1 MVVDHPVDNQSCQGG
16 FNMSTVSRLLTAAAV
31 AACIVGGAL
40 AARADDSQGGGNYQH
55 VLLISVD
62 GMHAVDLTNYISANP
77 GSNLARLAAHAIIYP
92 NALSSAPSDSFP
104 GLLALVTG
112 GTPKS
117 TGVFYDNSYDRTL
130 FDPGSNCQGPAGTN
144 TVFDESIDVDP
155 TSFTGGGTLGQPLTQ
170 IDPTKL
176 PMGLANGKCVRIYP
190 HQFIKVNT
198 LFEVIRAHGGRTAW
212 SDKHPAYDL
221 VNGPSGA
228 GVEDLF
234 TPEVNSTDP
243 MYPLI
248 KDTTTGFH
256 SVQRNDH
263 RKVVSI
269 LNEIDGYKSYDDA
282 HTNHVG
288 VPTILGMNFQAVSVG
303 QKLAKGNKNDP
314 LDCPTPTTCLIGG
327 YADSLGKTP
336 HNGLQ
341 SGLDFVDFW
350 IGQMVQELRNKGLA
364 QFTLVIITAKHGQS
378 PINVAL
384 RKAVD
389 DGPYANTPGIAQ
401 YTTDDVGLVWLSP
414 SLQQKDYAAA
424 KAYLLSQKSPLGI
437 AKLLDKSDLAP
448 LYGNPFG
455 NNRTPDFIAITD
467 HGLIYTG
474 GSKLAEHGGFA
485 NDDRN
490 VALLVYNPKLAPNLI
505 FDQVE
510 TRQVAPTILQALS
523 IDPEELDSVRKEDTD
538 SLPGLE

>member
-1 MVVDHPVDNQSCQGG
+1 
-16 FNMSTVSRLLTAAAV
+16 MSTVSRLLTAAAV

-40 AARADDSQGGGNYQH
+40 AARADDASYKRA
-55 VLLISVD
+55 LLISVD

-77 GSNLARLAAHAIIYP
+77 GSNLASLAGHGIIYP

-130 FDPGSNCQGPAGTN
+130 FAPGSNCQGPAGTN
-144 TVFDESIDVDP
+144 TVFDESIDVDQ
-155 TSFTGGGTLGQPLTQ
+155 TSYTGGGTLGQPLTQ
-170 IDPTKL
+170 INPAKL
-176 PMGLANGKCVRIYP
+176 PMGFIAGTCVPIYP
-190 HQFIKVNT
+190 HQFIQVNT

-221 VNGPSGA
+221 VNGPSGQ

-243 MYPLI
+243 IYPLI
-248 KDTTTGFH
+248 TDTTTGFH
-256 SVQRNDH
+256 SVQRNDFL
-263 RKVVSI
+263 KVQSI
-269 LNEIDGYKSYDDA
+269 LNEIDGLDSTGK
-282 HTNHVG
+282 HNPGV
-288 VPTILGMNFQAVSVG
+288 VPTIFGMNFQAVSVG
-303 QKLAKGNKNDP
+303 QKLKTGNKNDP

-341 SGLDFVDFW
+341 SGLDFVDQQ
-350 IGQMVQELRNKGLA
+350 IGQIVVKLRHNGLL
-364 QFTLVIITAKHGQS
+364 QSTLVIITAKHGQS
-378 PINVAL
+378 PIDVTL
-384 RKAVD
+384 RQAVD
-389 DGPYANTPGIAQ
+389 DTPYAMTPGIAQ

-424 KAYLLSQKSPLGI
+424 KSYLLGQAGPLGI
-437 AKLLDKSDLAP
+437 VTLLDKSDLAP

-455 NNRTPDFIAITD
+455 NNRTPDFIAKTT

-485 NDDRN
+485 HDDRN
-490 VALLVYNPKLAPNLI
+490 VALLVYNPGFTPKVVS
-505 FDQVE
+505 DQVE

-523 IDPEELDSVRKEDTD
+523 IRQNDLDSVRTENTNV
-538 SLPGLE
+538 LPGLE